1 MGLTVISGLSGGG
14 KSTAL
19 HALEDLGFYCVDNC
33 PIPLLP
39 DLVELVK
46 KGDPSQAGG
55 QGRSIAVCV
64 DAREAQYLASFPEVC
79 AKLEQAGHRVEVL
92 FVEASRD
99 VLVRRYA
106 ETRRL
111 HPMGELPDAIDRE
124 LDALAGIR
132 ARATATIDT
141 STLTGRQL
149 RQLIR
154 DRYGLGGS
162 LRVVLQSFAFKSGV
176 PSEADMV
183 LDTRFLANPNDHEEF
198 RPMSGL
204 QEPVSRFVLDQPD
217 AVKFLDLAEALI
229 RFTAPRSAAEG
240 RSYLTIA
247 LGCTGGRHRSVALV
261 EALKRRLG
269 ANPLGD
275 PPVRVVVRH
284 RDVGTPTT
292 AAGGGKPA

>member
-1 MGLTVISGLSGGG
+1 MNLTVISGLSGGG

-39 DLVELVK
+39 ELVELVRK
-46 KGDPSQAGG
+46 SEE
-55 QGRSIAVCV
+55 GRSIAVCV
-64 DAREAQYLASFPEVC
+64 DAREARYLASFPDVC
-79 AKLEQAGHRVEVL
+79 TKLEQAGHRVEVL
-92 FVEASRD
+92 FVEAARD

-106 ETRRL
+106 ETRRM

-124 LDALAGIR
+124 LEALVGIR
-132 ARATATIDT
+132 TRATAIIDT

-162 LRVVLQSFAFKSGV
+162 LRVVLQSFAFKTGV

-183 LDTRFLANPNDHEEF
+183 LDTRFLVNPNDHEQF
-198 RPMSGL
+198 RPLSGL
-204 QEPVSRFVLDQPD
+204 SEPVARFVLDQPD
-217 AVKFLDLAEALI
+217 AAKFLDLAEALV
-229 RFTAPRSAAEG
+229 RFTVPRSAAEG

-261 EALKRRLG
+261 EALKQRL
-269 ANPLGD
+269 ASAPLGD
-275 PPVRVVVRH
+275 PPVRIVVRH
-284 RDVGTPTT
+284 RDVGTPLTPP
-292 AAGGGKPA
+292 GGGKPT

>member
-1 MGLTVISGLSGGG
+1 MNLTVISGLSGGG

-39 DLVELVK
+39 ELVELVK
-46 KGDPSQAGG
+46 KSEE
-55 QGRSIAVCV
+55 GRSIAVCV
-64 DAREAQYLASFPEVC
+64 DAREARYLASFPDVC

-92 FVEASRD
+92 FVEAARD

-106 ETRRL
+106 ETRRM

-124 LDALAGIR
+124 LEALVGIR
-132 ARATATIDT
+132 TRATAIIDT

-162 LRVVLQSFAFKSGV
+162 LRVVLQSFAFKTGV

-183 LDTRFLANPNDHEEF
+183 LDTRFLVNPNDHEQF
-198 RPMSGL
+198 RPLSGL
-204 QEPVSRFVLDQPD
+204 SEPVARFVLDQPD
-217 AVKFLDLAEALI
+217 AAKFLDLAEALV
-229 RFTAPRSAAEG
+229 RFTVPRSAAEG

-261 EALKRRLG
+261 EALKQRL
-269 ANPLGD
+269 ASAPLGD
-275 PPVRVVVRH
+275 PPVRIVVRH
-284 RDVGTPTT
+284 RDVGTPLTPP
-292 AAGGGKPA
+292 GGGKPT

>member
-1 MGLTVISGLSGGG
+1 MNLTVISGLSGGG

-39 DLVELVK
+39 ELVELVGK
-46 KGDPSQAGG
+46 SEE
-55 QGRSIAVCV
+55 GRSIAVCV
-64 DAREAQYLASFPEVC
+64 DAREARYLASFPDVC
-79 AKLEQAGHRVEVL
+79 GRLEQAGHRVEVL
-92 FVEASRD
+92 FVEAARD

-106 ETRRL
+106 ETRRM
-111 HPMGELPDAIDRE
+111 HPMGELPEAIDLE
-124 LDALAGIR
+124 HDALAGIR

-154 DRYGLGGS
+154 DRYALGGS

-183 LDTRFLANPNDHEEF
+183 LDTRFLVNPNDHAQF
-198 RPMSGL
+198 RPLTGL
-204 QEPVSRFVLDQPD
+204 SEPVARFVLDQPD
-217 AVKFLDLAEALI
+217 AVEFLGLVERLV
-229 RFTAPRSAAEG
+229 RFTVPRSAAEG

-261 EALKRRLG
+261 EALKQRLS
-269 ANPLGD
+269 AAPLGD
-275 PPVRVVVRH
+275 PPVRIVVRH
-284 RDVGTPTT
+284 RDVGAP
-292 AAGGGKPA
+292 AAPAGGKPT

>member
-1 MGLTVISGLSGGG
+1 MDLTVISGLSGGG

-39 DLVELVK
+39 ALVELVK
-46 KGDPSQAGG
+46 KADPSGP
-55 QGRSIAVCV
+55 GRPIAVCV
-64 DAREAQYLASFPEVC
+64 DAREAPYLASFPEVC
-79 AKLEQAGHRVEVL
+79 ATLEKDGHKVEVL
-92 FVEASRD
+92 FVEAARD

-106 ETRRL
+106 ETRRM

-124 LDALAGIR
+124 LEAVAGIR

-183 LDTRFLANPNDHEEF
+183 LDTRFLVNPNDHEQF
-198 RPMSGL
+198 RPLSGL
-204 QEPVSRFVLDQPD
+204 HEPVARFVLDQPD
-217 AVKFLDLAEALI
+217 AVKFLELAEALI
-229 RFTAPRSAAEG
+229 RFTVPRTAAEG

-261 EALKRRLG
+261 EALKHRLG
-269 ANPLGD
+269 AAPMGD
-275 PPVRVVVRH
+275 PPVRIVVRH
-284 RDVGTPTT
+284 RDVGAPSP
-292 AAGGGKPA
+292 AAGGGKPT

>member
-1 MGLTVISGLSGGG
+1 MDLTVISGLSGGG

-39 DLVELVK
+39 DLVDLVR
-46 KGDPSQAGG
+46 QADA
-55 QGRSIAVCV
+55 GRSIAVCV

-79 AKLEQAGHRVEVL
+79 TKLEQAGHRVEVL
-92 FVEASRD
+92 FVEAARD

-106 ETRRL
+106 ETRRM
-111 HPMGELPDAIDRE
+111 HPMGELPEAIDRE

-132 ARATATIDT
+132 SRATATIDT

-162 LRVVLQSFAFKSGV
+162 LRVVLQSFAFRSGV
-176 PSEADMV
+176 PSEADVV
-183 LDTRFLANPNDHEEF
+183 LDTRFLKNPNDHEQF
-198 RPMSGL
+198 RPLSGL
-204 QEPVSRFVLDQPD
+204 HDPVARFVLDQPD
-217 AVKFLDLAEALI
+217 ATAFLAIAESLI
-229 RFTAPRSAAEG
+229 RFTVPRTAAEG

-261 EALKRRLG
+261 EALKQRLATG
-269 ANPLGD
+269 APLGD
-275 PPVRVVVRH
+275 PPVRIVVRH
-284 RDVGTPTT
+284 RDVG
-292 AAGGGKPA
+292 AQVQSGGKPT